1 MKREETTDLVH
12 EDTVR
17 QEWIDYNGHMSEA
30 FYVLVFGHATDDFLD
45 AVGLDSAYRDKQ
57 EVSAFTVE
65 AHIRYLDQAG
75 SGDPLHVTTLLTDCD
90 AKRARIFHTMRLG
103 QEGPVLAT
111 EEVLLLHVNTARDK
125 VSPFDDTIREKLSE
139 IASQHG
145 ETPRP
150 KDLGRAISMPG

>member
-1 MKREETTDLVH
+1 MKREKTMDLVH

-45 AVGLDSAYRDKQ
+45 AVGLDSEYRDKQ
-57 EVSAFTVE
+57 KVSAFTVE
-65 AHIRYLDQAG
+65 AHIRYLDQAR
-75 SGDPLHVTTLLTDCD
+75 SGDLLHVSTLLTDFD
-90 AKRARIFHTMRLG
+90 AKRARLFHTMRLG

-111 EEVLLLHVNTARDK
+111 EEVLLLHFNTARDK
-125 VSPFDDTIREKLSE
+125 VSPFDHKIREKLSE
-139 IASQHG
+139 MASQHG
-145 ETPRP
+145 KIPRP